1 MKQVL
6 VDTGPLVALL
16 DAGDRDHKRCVD
28 AARKLRGDLFTTWP
42 VMTEAIYL
50 LAEAPEAQ
58 DALLAKVEDGAIQIA
73 DLAAEDVPALR
84 ALMRRYRDLS
94 MDLADASLVRVGE
107 RERMRQIFTLDRRD
121 FTVYRTQTGTAFD
134 LIP

>member
-16 DAGDRDHKRCVD
+16 DAGDRDHRRCVEL
-28 AARKLRGDLFTTWP
+28 AKGLRGDLVTTWP
-42 VMTEAIYL
+42 VMTEAMYL
-50 LAEAPEAQ
+50 LAEAQEAQ

-73 DLAAEDVPALR
+73 GLAAEDVPTLR
-84 ALMRRYRDLS
+84 ALMRRYRDLP

-107 RERMRQIFTLDRRD
+107 REGMRQIFTLDRRD